1 MFDLSFKEIAV
12 LAVILIPLAML
23 MTAILWVFIYT
34 VFSFVREKFGH
45 MHLRDR
51 NAH

>member
-1 MFDLSFKEIAV
+1 MSDLSFKEIFV
-12 LAVILIPLAML
+12 LAILIIPLVLL
-23 MTAILWVFIYT
+23 MTGVLWGFFYT

>member
-1 MFDLSFKEIAV
+1 MFDLSFKELFFLAV
-12 LAVILIPLAML
+12 LLIPMALLLAG
-23 MTAILWVFIYT
+23 ILWGVFYT
-34 VFSFVREKFGH
+34 VFSFAREKFGH

>member
-1 MFDLSFKEIAV
+1 MFDLSFKEIFF

-23 MTAILWVFIYT
+23 MASILWLFFYT